1 MKKSKV
7 PDSPSTIY
15 NNMSHHY
22 RRLFGAKA
30 VVDSSSPFHLN
41 NRHLQ
46 SHHRASSSQSLNK
59 LSSCDSAR
67 PSSCKFPRKLSNSTM
82 SLYSKN
88 FVPCPRLQK
97 THQNPYIKEDILL
110 SSDISPFKPRI
121 LKSSVESKLRQ
132 LQGVY
137 FPPRKKTRAAAG
149 TEWETMNV
157 EIETEDNLK
166 PWLRKKLMPPH
177 LSCDKTNPHM

>member
-46 SHHRASSSQSLNK
+46 SHHRASSTQSLNK

-67 PSSCKFPRKLSNSTM
+67 PSSCKFPRQLSNSTM

-97 THQNPYIKEDILL
+97 THQNPYIQVKNRVGVTL
-110 SSDISPFKPRI
+110 ISTEGEQM
-121 LKSSVESKLRQ
+121 ESHAKLQTQRSQ
-132 LQGVY
+132 
-137 FPPRKKTRAAAG
+137 
-149 TEWETMNV
+149 
-157 EIETEDNLK
+157 
-166 PWLRKKLMPPH
+166 
-177 LSCDKTNPHM
+177 S